1 MSAAQQPAIVD
12 NSLIYNGEDL
22 RLTEQAVNDVLKQ
35 LDFDIIVKENSVD
48 YPIIKELV
56 NECEFYRDKF
66 RGRSAEDKLE
76 IYKKCDEIIEK
87 IKVAI
92 SNYKNKQKT
101 NDSIILI
108 LDDIQNYLEIHK
120 EDNKQN
126 INIIN
131 FMTDLKK
138 DLLTKDLN
146 YVIHKYYSSSIV
158 SLLENTY
165 DETRI
170 KTLIKTKEI
179 NNVYTLLNNNRLK
192 PNDIIIIS
200 ENDNFDVYKLLLLL
214 NIQQNQK
221 KYLLNFLN
229 LQTNREEQI
238 QITES
243 NNYFCVIDDNN
254 KIKGIKIGEYKK

>member
-1 MSAAQQPAIVD
+1 MSGAQQPAIVD
-12 NSLIYNGEDL
+12 DTIIYKGEDQKI
-22 RLTEQAVNDVLKQ
+22 TIFKVNDI
-35 LDFDIIVKENSVD
+35 LDRLGFNIVISENSVD

-56 NECEFYRDKF
+56 NECEFYKEKF
-66 RGRSAEDKLE
+66 DNVEDKIEL
-76 IYKKCDEIIEK
+76 YKKCEET
-87 IKVAI
+87 IKKLKLAV
-92 SNYKNKQKT
+92 SKYKDKQKA
-101 NDSIILI
+101 NNSIIGI
-108 LDDIQNYLEIHK
+108 LNDIQNYLEIHK
-120 EDNKQN
+120 NDNKQN
-126 INIIN
+126 ESIIN
-131 FMTDLKK
+131 FITNLREDLIS
-138 DLLTKDLN
+138 KDLN

-158 SLLENTY
+158 SLLENKY

-192 PNDIIIIS
+192 LNDIIITS

-221 KYLLNFLN
+221 KYLLNFIN

-243 NNYFCVIDDNN
+243 NNYLCVIDDSN
-254 KIKGIKIGEYKK
+254 KIRGIKIGEYKK

>member
-1 MSAAQQPAIVD
+1 MSAA
-12 NSLIYNGEDL
+12 LIYKGEDQGL
-22 RLTEQAVNDVLKQ
+22 KNTNVNEILNAMG
-35 LDFDIIVKENSVD
+35 FDLNIEEDSVD

-56 NECEFYRDKF
+56 NEGQFYKNQFNNVGDN
-66 RGRSAEDKLE
+66 KLE
-76 IYKKCDEIIEK
+76 LYKKCEET
-87 IKVAI
+87 IKKLELAV
-92 SNYKNKQKT
+92 SKYKDKQKT
-101 NDSIILI
+101 NESIIGI
-108 LDDIQNYLEIHK
+108 LDDIRNYLDIHK
-120 EDNKQN
+120 DDNKQN

-131 FMTDLKK
+131 FITNLKG
-138 DLLTKDLN
+138 DLLAKDLN

-192 PNDIIIIS
+192 QNDIIIIS
-200 ENDNFDVYKLLLLL
+200 ENDNFDVYKLFILL

-243 NNYFCVIDDNN
+243 NNYLCVIDDSN
-254 KIKGIKIGEYKK
+254 KTKGIKIGEYKK

>member
-1 MSAAQQPAIVD
+1 M
-12 NSLIYNGEDL
+12 
-22 RLTEQAVNDVLKQ
+22 
-35 LDFDIIVKENSVD
+35 
-48 YPIIKELV
+48 
-56 NECEFYRDKF
+56 
-66 RGRSAEDKLE
+66 
-76 IYKKCDEIIEK
+76 YKKCEET
-87 IKVAI
+87 IKKLELAV
-92 SNYKNKQKT
+92 SKYKDKQKA
-101 NDSIILI
+101 NNSIIGI

-120 EDNKQN
+120 NDNKQN
-126 INIIN
+126 ESIIN
-131 FMTDLKK
+131 FITNLRK
-138 DLLTKDLN
+138 DLISKDLN
-146 YVIHKYYSSSIV
+146 YVIHKNYSSSII

-192 PNDIIIIS
+192 QNDIIIIS

-243 NNYFCVIDDNN
+243 NNYLCVIDDSN
-254 KIKGIKIGEYKK
+254 KIRGIKIGEYKK

>member
-1 MSAAQQPAIVD
+1 MSAAQNAVVNDPP
-12 NSLIYNGEDL
+12 IYDGKDL
-22 RLTEQAVNDVLKQ
+22 GLTELAINDILKR
-35 LDFDIIVKENSVD
+35 LGFNIIVKENSVD

-56 NECEFYRDKF
+56 NECEFYRDNFKYF
-66 RGRSAEDKLE
+66 QDKIE
-76 IYKKCDEIIEK
+76 AYKIEKKIIEK
-87 IKVAI
+87 IKVAV
-92 SNYKNKQKT
+92 SKYKDKQKA
-101 NDSIILI
+101 NDSIIGI
-108 LDDIQNYLEIHK
+108 LDDIQNYLKIHK

-126 INIIN
+126 ASIIN
-131 FMTDLKK
+131 FITNLREDLIS
-138 DLLTKDLN
+138 KDLN
-146 YVIHKYYSSSIV
+146 YVIHKNYSSSIV

-170 KTLIKTKEI
+170 KMLIKTKEI

-192 PNDIIIIS
+192 QNDIIIIS
-200 ENDNFDVYKLLLLL
+200 ENDNFNVYKILFLL

-243 NNYFCVIDDNN
+243 NNYLCVIDDSN
-254 KIKGIKIGEYKK
+254 KIRGIKIGEYKK

>member
-1 MSAAQQPAIVD
+1 MSAAQNAVVNDPP
-12 NSLIYNGEDL
+12 IYDGKDL
-22 RLTEQAVNDVLKQ
+22 GLTELAINDILKQ
-35 LDFDIIVKENSVD
+35 LGFNIIVREDSVD

-56 NECEFYRDKF
+56 NECEFYRDNFKLF
-66 RGRSAEDKLE
+66 QDKIE
-76 IYKKCDEIIEK
+76 AYKIEKKIIEK
-87 IKVAI
+87 IKVAV
-92 SNYKNKQKT
+92 SKYKDKQKA
-101 NDSIILI
+101 NNSIIGI

-126 INIIN
+126 ASIIN
-131 FMTDLKK
+131 FITNLREDLIS
-138 DLLTKDLN
+138 KDLN
-146 YVIHKYYSSSIV
+146 YVIHKNYSSSIV

-170 KTLIKTKEI
+170 KMLIKTKEI

-192 PNDIIIIS
+192 QNDIIIIS
-200 ENDNFDVYKLLLLL
+200 ENDNFDVYKILFLL

-243 NNYFCVIDDNN
+243 NNYLCVIDDSN
-254 KIKGIKIGEYKK
+254 KIRGIKIGEYKK

>member
-1 MSAAQQPAIVD
+1 MAAQQNAVVNDPP
-12 NSLIYNGEDL
+12 IYDGKDL
-22 RLTEQAVNDVLKQ
+22 GLTELAINDILKH
-35 LDFDIIVKENSVD
+35 LGFNIIVKENSVD

-56 NECEFYRDKF
+56 NECEFYRVNFKYFQDKIE
-66 RGRSAEDKLE
+66 A
-76 IYKKCDEIIEK
+76 YKIEKKIIEK
-87 IKVAI
+87 IKVAV
-92 SNYKNKQKT
+92 SKYKDKQKA
-101 NDSIILI
+101 NDSIIGI
-108 LDDIQNYLEIHK
+108 LDDIRNYLNIHK
-120 EDNKQN
+120 NDNKQN
-126 INIIN
+126 ESIIN
-131 FMTDLKK
+131 FITNLREDLIS
-138 DLLTKDLN
+138 KDLN
-146 YVIHKYYSSSIV
+146 YVIHKNYSSSIV

-192 PNDIIIIS
+192 QNDIIIIS
-200 ENDNFDVYKLLLLL
+200 ENDNFDVYKILFLL

-243 NNYFCVIDDNN
+243 NNYLCVIDDSN
-254 KIKGIKIGEYKK
+254 KIRGIKIGEYKK

>member
-1 MSAAQQPAIVD
+1 MSAAQKAVVNDP
-12 NSLIYNGEDL
+12 LIYKGEDQG
-22 RLTEQAVNDVLKQ
+22 LTYDDVNDI
-35 LDFDIIVKENSVD
+35 LDKIGFNIVIRKNSVD

-56 NECEFYRDKF
+56 NECEFYRKKF
-66 RGRSAEDKLE
+66 KDVEDRLE
-76 IYKKCDEIIEK
+76 LYKKCEET
-87 IKVAI
+87 IKKLKLAV
-92 SNYKNKQKT
+92 SNYKDKQKT
-101 NDSIILI
+101 NDSIIGI

-120 EDNKQN
+120 NDNKQN
-126 INIIN
+126 ESIIKFITN
-131 FMTDLKK
+131 LREDLIS
-138 DLLTKDLN
+138 KDLN
-146 YVIHKYYSSSIV
+146 YVIHKNYSSSII

-170 KTLIKTKEI
+170 KMLIKTKEI

-192 PNDIIIIS
+192 HNDIIIIS

-243 NNYFCVIDDNN
+243 NNYLCVIDDSN

>member
-1 MSAAQQPAIVD
+1 MSAAQKAVVNEP
-12 NSLIYNGEDL
+12 LIYKGEDQK
-22 RLTEQAVNDVLKQ
+22 LTYDDVNDI
-35 LDFDIIVKENSVD
+35 LDKIGFNIVIRKNSVD

-56 NECEFYRDKF
+56 NEGQFYKNQFDNV
-66 RGRSAEDKLE
+66 GNNKLE
-76 IYKKCDEIIEK
+76 LYKKCEET
-87 IKVAI
+87 IKKLELAV
-92 SNYKNKQKT
+92 SKYKDKQKA
-101 NDSIILI
+101 NDSIIGI

-120 EDNKQN
+120 NDNKQN
-126 INIIN
+126 ESIIN
-131 FMTDLKK
+131 FITNLRK
-138 DLLTKDLN
+138 DLISKDLN
-146 YVIHKYYSSSIV
+146 YVIHKNYSSSIV

-165 DETRI
+165 DEARI

-192 PNDIIIIS
+192 HNDIIIIS

-243 NNYFCVIDDNN
+243 NNYLCVIDDSN
-254 KIKGIKIGEYKK
+254 KIRGIKIGEYKK

>member
-1 MSAAQQPAIVD
+1 M
-12 NSLIYNGEDL
+12 NNLREDL
-22 RLTEQAVNDVLKQ
+22 
-35 LDFDIIVKENSVD
+35 I
-48 YPIIKELV
+48 
-56 NECEFYRDKF
+56 
-66 RGRSAEDKLE
+66 
-76 IYKKCDEIIEK
+76 
-87 IKVAI
+87 
-92 SNYKNKQKT
+92 
-101 NDSIILI
+101 
-108 LDDIQNYLEIHK
+108 
-120 EDNKQN
+120 
-126 INIIN
+126 
-131 FMTDLKK
+131 
-138 DLLTKDLN
+138 TKDLN
-146 YVIHKYYSSSIV
+146 YVIYKYYSSSIV

-170 KTLIKTKEI
+170 KMLIKTKEI

-192 PNDIIIIS
+192 QNDIIIIS

-243 NNYFCVIDDNN
+243 NNYLCVIDDSN